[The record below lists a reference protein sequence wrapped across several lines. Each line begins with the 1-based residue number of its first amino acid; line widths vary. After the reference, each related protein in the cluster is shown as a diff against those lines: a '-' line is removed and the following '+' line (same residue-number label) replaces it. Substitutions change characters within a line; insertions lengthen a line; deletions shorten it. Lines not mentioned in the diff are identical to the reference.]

1 MHRLRKAFCN
11 QVKLLGCKDAIKQ
24 IIKAVFCFR
33 LGLMHSLVLAL
44 GLLFFSGSFIGDD
57 GFAAD
62 ISYMKEGHKCSHI
75 KDRVQRLLCFD
86 DLFKSTLEQ
95 PQIEKAPEIRIKAAG
110 PMRLMATVLEE
121 QRAPGEKNWI
131 MRVRPW
137 RETMLLTPYD
147 HERGFTGRHTQG
159 GRSAPAEWNAQSVD
173 IFMTMKEETDAH
185 KERAFSEKA
194 ILMLSCENDIT
205 TLGVLLPKPITT
217 LQANLSLSAGNGST
231 FKLNWRD
238 VENGDV
244 VIAGRGL
251 ESIDTI
257 KTIANYER
265 VLLQVTYPEGPRSF
279 VFDMHDLKDRL
290 KPLRTA
296 CHW

>member
-1 MHRLRKAFCN
+1 MHKLHKAFCN
-11 QVKLLGCKDAIKQ
+11 QMQLLGCKNAIKQ
-24 IIKAVFCFR
+24 IVKAVFCFR
-33 LGLMHSLVLAL
+33 LSIMHSRVLGL
-44 GLLFFSGSFIGDD
+44 GLLFFSVSFIGDD

-62 ISYMKEGHKCSHI
+62 ISFMKEGRKCSYI

-95 PQIEKAPEIRIKAAG
+95 AQIEKAPEIRIKAAG

-131 MRVRPW
+131 MRARPW
-137 RETMLLTPYD
+137 RETILLPTD
-147 HERGFTGRHTQG
+147 DRERGFTGRHTQD
-159 GRSAPAEWNAQSVD
+159 GRSAPGKWSAQSVD

-185 KERAFSEKA
+185 KEQAFPEKA

-205 TLGVLLPKPITT
+205 TLGVLLPKPIKT